1 MLELFANVNNVVCDF
16 LGLNSYLQGV
26 IVMICV
32 NIIAVLGMSIL
43 TGFTR
48 LFSFGN
54 AGFMSIGAYAT
65 AILTVEYHVEF
76 LLAIV
81 IGSLFAGL
89 VAWLLG
95 SLTLKLKGDY
105 FLITCLGFGEC
116 VRVLFNYT
124 QDLTGGS
131 AGYPGIP
138 GYSTMLFSII
148 CVIIAFFLAW
158 RIINS
163 KFGRNLTAI
172 RENEMAAEAVGINAF
187 RFKRMSFTISAI
199 YAGWAGALYGGY
211 LMYIVPA
218 SFNLAKS
225 CELITTTVI
234 GGLGSLTGSVLGAI
248 IVTVLPEIFR
258 VLANY
263 RMLIYGVA
271 VVLIIMF
278 RPRGLYGYKEFS
290 LKRTIRW
297 FINLP
302 TNIRQLPNRIKA
314 SNERIASYFKRRFG
328 KKATAEKKG
337 GEQQ

>member
-1 MLELFANVNNVVCDF
+1 MLELFNQINSAFCSF
-16 LGLNSYLQGV
+16 LGINSYLQGV
-26 IVMICV
+26 VVMICI
-32 NIIAVLGMSIL
+32 NTIAVLGMSVL

-54 AGFMSIGAYAT
+54 AGFMSIGAYTA
-65 AILTVEYHVEF
+65 AILAVEFKVNF
-76 LLAIV
+76 LLAIL
-81 IGSLFAGL
+81 IGAMFAGV
-89 VAWLLG
+89 VAFLLG
-95 SLTLKLKGDY
+95 SITLRLKGDY

-124 QDLTGGS
+124 KGLTGGS

-138 GYSTMLFSII
+138 NYSNMLFCVI
-148 CVIIAFFLAW
+148 CVVIAFFVAW
-158 RIINS
+158 RIIHS

-172 RENEMAAEAVGINAF
+172 RENELAAEAVGVNTY

-248 IVTVLPEIFR
+248 IVTVLPEVFR
-258 VLANY
+258 SLANY

-271 VVLIIMF
+271 VILIIMF
-278 RPRGLYGYKEFS
+278 RPTGLYGYKEFS
-290 LKRTIRW
+290 AKRTWRTLKKW
-297 FINLP
+297 ALAVVNF
-302 TNIRQLPNRIKA
+302 
-314 SNERIASYFKRRFG
+314 FKKLFTG
-328 KKATAEKKG
+328 KKRSAAG
-337 GEQQ
+337 AGEEESGK